1 MADVLINYQVIDSD
15 QYWKDPSYISI
26 KQDPDNWGTLGCCLV
41 KQNTFT
47 WTVRG
52 TFDDIRQIKTKTENY
67 WYVSVFQNTKSLPCQ
82 FCHAI
87 FLRLEGLGGVH
98 CGNVEVKNKTYIL
111 LFQKG
116 DLLTV
121 FVLVFILREL
131 TAPIFL
137 VYILNNQASPFKS
150 ESKYRT
156 NICIQ
161 GYCFRYQVLFSEMT
175 HPFPQ

>member
-1 MADVLINYQVIDSD
+1 M
-15 QYWKDPSYISI
+15 
-26 KQDPDNWGTLGCCLV
+26 
-41 KQNTFT
+41 
-47 WTVRG
+47 
-52 TFDDIRQIKTKTENY
+52 
-67 WYVSVFQNTKSLPCQ
+67 
-82 FCHAI
+82 
-87 FLRLEGLGGVH
+87 H